1 MKNVIPLGLLLV
13 ALILTSCGDR
23 TANLRN
29 GATMSLE
36 ALTPAV
42 SSFPPTSTSINFVS
56 NSYRGK
62 LSERR

>member
-29 GATMSLE
+29 GASSTMSLE
-36 ALTPAV
+36 AL
-42 SSFPPTSTSINFVS
+42 SLHQTSHQLPYLLPYLLVF
-56 NSYRGK
+56 K
-62 LSERR
+62 